1 MVAIIKTG
9 HSIHRIFNY
18 NENKVKDGVAE
29 FIGEANYPMD
39 ASEMSLT
46 MKLNR
51 LLKQAELNEK
61 CKRNSVHISL
71 NFDPSESH
79 LTTDKMMEIAHDYM
93 ERIGFG
99 KQPYLVYQHWDAG
112 HPHIHIVSVK
122 VRADGS
128 RIDMQ
133 NIGKNQ
139 SEIARRAIE
148 KKHDLVVADGRN
160 NKPIYTLEPV
170 NTVKVRYGLI
180 PSKKAISN
188 VLDKVL
194 SSYNFTTLNE
204 LNAVLN
210 QYNILAD
217 RGNENSR
224 TFKANGMVYRIL
236 DDDRKPVGVPI
247 KASDFY
253 NKPTLSHLEKLFT
266 ENSGKRARFK
276 ARIKNTIDKV
286 LNGKPADI
294 QKLKEELI
302 TQGIYTVLR
311 QNEDGRIYGITFV
324 DHTSKSVFNGSSL
337 GKNYSA
343 KAILER
349 CQKKQ
354 FATGNNPNTPP
365 KEPLKIIPE
374 TTSQKN
380 TLPVQIENELPEKEH
395 SGNESVLDALLDTE
409 NVSDYLPNSLKK
421 KRRKKKRRNNNN
433 NNTSL

>member
-29 FIGEANYPMD
+29 CIGEGNYPID
-39 ASEMSLT
+39 VLEMSLT

-51 LLKQAELNEK
+51 LLKQAEMNEN

-79 LTTDKMMEIAHDYM
+79 LSREKLMEIAHDYM
-93 ERIGFG
+93 EKIGFG
-99 KQPYLVYQHWDAG
+99 KQPYLVYQHHDAG

-160 NKPIYTLEPV
+160 NKPIYALEPV
-170 NTVKVRYGLI
+170 SVAKVRYGLI
-180 PSKKAISN
+180 QSKKAISN

-194 SSYNFTTLNE
+194 STYSFTTLNE

-236 DDDRKPVGVPI
+236 DEDQKPVGVPI

-253 NKPTLSHLEKLFT
+253 NKPTLTNLEKLFA
-266 ENSGKRARFK
+266 ENGRKRNPIK

-286 LNGKPADI
+286 LNSKPADI

-302 TQGIYTVLR
+302 KQGIYTVLR

-324 DHTSKSVFNGSSL
+324 DHNSKSVFNGSSL

-349 CQKKQ
+349 CQKQ
-354 FATGNNPNTPP
+354 QLTTGNNLTTLSN
-365 KEPLKIIPE
+365 EPLKIIPKTNVSKD
-374 TTSQKN
+374 TT
-380 TLPVQIENELPEKEH
+380 PVQVENELTEKEH
-395 SGNESVLDALLDTE
+395 SGNEGLVHVLLDTE

-421 KRRKKKRRNNNN
+421 KKRRKKRRNNNN
-433 NNTSL
+433 NTNL